1 MSAIRPAGS
10 SRRAASDR
18 RASGPAWLTL
28 YLVDRQG
35 RVVYRHIGEGD
46 YAEIEARIGV
56 VLAAP

>member
-1 MSAIRPAGS
+1 MPSPRSAAWSAWGV
-10 SRRAASDR
+10 RAW
-18 RASGPAWLTL
+18 PTL

-46 YAEIEARIGV
+46 YAEIEARIRA